1 MLENAWG
8 ILARR
13 VYANNRQY
21 KTVAELK
28 AAVIDAWNELDMN
41 LINRLVES
49 IPNRLFQLIQR
60 NGAAIDH

>member
-1 MLENAWG
+1 MENAWG

-21 KTVAELK
+21 QSIAQLK
-28 AAVIDAWNELDMN
+28 VAVIEAWNELDMN

-49 IPNRLFQLIQR
+49 IPNRFFQLIQR
-60 NGAAIDH
+60 NGAAIDY